1 MVVYL
6 VVHGSITSTQKMHHP
21 LEILL
26 RAAICDA
33 HCTSDRKVQLNH
45 IFLWT
50 QFAIGSRLWS
60 KSTLN
65 LFYKHNSQLVASC
78 DAHLI
83 WVKSNNHQKKW
94 TIVYFECVWI
104 LYASFF
110 PQYWSEPLFLKP
122 KINFPSKVRNVRLDK
137 IRARASF
144 QEGARVIT
152 RNWKISTEKFLEKED
167 KINLEFVIHIDQHQC
182 LP

>member
-33 HCTSDRKVQLNH
+33 HCTSDLKVQLNH

-60 KSTLN
+60 KSTL
-65 LFYKHNSQLVASC
+65 K
-78 DAHLI
+78 
-83 WVKSNNHQKKW
+83 
-94 TIVYFECVWI
+94 
-104 LYASFF
+104 SFF
-110 PQYWSEPLFLKP
+110 INTIHNCQPVAMRISSEWNLTTIRRNGQLSILSVFEFCMLPFYPQYWSEPLFLKP

-152 RNWKISTEKFLEKED
+152 RNWKNSTENFLEKED
-167 KINLEFVIHIDQHQC
+167 KLICNL
-182 LP
+182 

>member
-6 VVHGSITSTQKMHHP
+6 VVHGSIMSTQKMHHP

-33 HCTSDRKVQLNH
+33 HCTSDLKVQLNH

-104 LYASFF
+104 LSASFF
-110 PQYWSEPLFLKP
+110 PQYWSESLFLKP

-152 RNWKISTEKFLEKED
+152 RNWKISTENFLEKGD

>member
-1 MVVYL
+1 MLVSFLLVLEHLVVYL
-6 VVHGSITSTQKMHHP
+6 VVWLLWLWLFIWLFMDQSCRLKKCIIHWKSSCEQPFVMH
-21 LEILL
+21 I
-26 RAAICDA
+26 A
-33 HCTSDRKVQLNH
+33 HLIWKYNWT
-45 IFLWT
+45 IFFWWT

-104 LYASFF
+104 LSASFF

-122 KINFPSKVRNVRLDK
+122 KKNSRQKW
-137 IRARASF
+137 
-144 QEGARVIT
+144 EM
-152 RNWKISTEKFLEKED
+152 
-167 KINLEFVIHIDQHQC
+167 
-182 LP
+182 